1 MNISET
7 VDRLPI
13 IKLWNQVLVPLQGQ
27 ITDAVAE
34 RLLEQVLEAIQV
46 SNAEGLII
54 DLTGVWMVDSHL
66 CAVLSKMA
74 ASARLMGAESIMC
87 GMSAEIAITLQTMGI
102 DLAGVR
108 TVLSLEEAFSSL
120 GIGKLN
126 AKKRSSIGE
135 RILLDAIAARE
146 GQRTSE
152 S

>member
-135 RILLDAIAARE
+135 RIPPRRHRGA
-146 GQRTSE
+146 
-152 S
+152 